1 MFVIMPKPSC
11 AASFAEAMVIEMLK
25 ERKKPKKLRR
35 SKIFKI
41 TKKPKRQPKI
51 SRSFETL

>member
-11 AASFAEAMVIEMLK
+11 AASFAEAKIIEMLK

-35 SKIFKI
+35 SKILKI
-41 TKKPKRQPKI
+41 TKKPKR
-51 SRSFETL
+51 

>member
-11 AASFAEAMVIEMLK
+11 AAYFAEAMVIEMLK

-35 SKIFKI
+35 SKIL
-41 TKKPKRQPKI
+41 KKR
-51 SRSFETL
+51 RSLKDSLRYQRRFETL